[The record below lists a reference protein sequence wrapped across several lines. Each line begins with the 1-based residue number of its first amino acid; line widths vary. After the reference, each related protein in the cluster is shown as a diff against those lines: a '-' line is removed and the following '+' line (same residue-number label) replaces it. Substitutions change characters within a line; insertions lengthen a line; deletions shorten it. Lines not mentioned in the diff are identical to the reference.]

1 MAVVCSST
9 RLRAFATAVAIALL
23 VIALPEAAVAQDGLP
38 AGTKTADRPARPAPG
53 EPAGGL
59 TADLMYRLL
68 IGDIALQRGES
79 ALAARAYYESAR
91 ETRDAALA
99 RRATE
104 ISVAARQHELALEAA
119 RLWSELDPSAERPKQ
134 VIAAAGR
141 GANGG
146 DVAESDFKAQIER
159 ALAQAAASP
168 AALADAFL
176 QINHLL
182 GQESDKTTIYKLVTA
197 VAEPYPNLPEA
208 HFAVAVAAYNTGLKD
223 IGTLA
228 AATRAVDRALALRP
242 AWERALLLKS
252 EIIARE
258 SPAEAIGFLNG
269 ILKTHPEMRPVW
281 GALAE
286 LYVEQKRYGDARDVF
301 RRLWDQNKS
310 SREFEFGAAALSVQ
324 MKDWATAEE
333 LLTDLERA
341 NYGENGAVELY
352 LAQVAEETGRYEL
365 AIERYR
371 AVPEGERAWQAKLRI
386 ASMLA
391 KLNRVDEARA
401 YLGALPAVTIE
412 QRVQVRQTEAQLL
425 RDNGNA
431 AGAYAV
437 LTQALADHPD
447 EPDLLYDTA
456 MIAEKLDKIDVAEA
470 RLKRLLE
477 LTPENAQALNAL
489 GYTLVDRTP
498 RIEEGL
504 DLIEKALK
512 LSPGDP
518 FILDS
523 MGWALYRMGKLD
535 GAENYLRRAL
545 AERPDAEIAAHLG
558 EVLWAKGD
566 RADAQEVW
574 QSQLKATPDNPLLL
588 ETVRRLAR

>member
-1 MAVVCSST
+1 MAEVRPSSC
-9 RLRAFATAVAIALL
+9 LRPFASAIAAAML
-23 VIALPEAAVAQDGLP
+23 VIAAPGVSMAQTDLP
-38 AGTKTADRPARPAPG
+38 AGMTAPDKTTRPAKG
-53 EPAGGL
+53 ESAAGL

-68 IGDIALQRGES
+68 IGDIALQRGEP

-91 ETRDAALA
+91 EAKDAALA

-104 ISVAARQHELALEAA
+104 ISVATRQPALALEAA
-119 RLWSELDPSAERPKQ
+119 RLWTELDPNAERPKQ

-146 DVAESDFKAQIER
+146 DVADSDVKSQIER

-168 AALADAFL
+168 TALADAFL

-182 GQESDKTTIYKLVTA
+182 GQEADKAAIYKLVTA
-197 VAEPYPNLPEA
+197 VAEPYPNVPEA
-208 HFAVAVAAYNTGLKD
+208 HFAVALAAYNTGLKD

-228 AATRAVDRALALRP
+228 VATRAIDRALALKP
-242 AWERALLLKS
+242 AWDRALLLKS
-252 EIIARE
+252 EIIAKE
-258 SPAEAIGFLNG
+258 SPAEAISFLNG
-269 ILKTHPEMRPVW
+269 ILKTHPDMRAVW

-286 LYVEQKRYGDARDVF
+286 FYVEQKRYGEARDVF

-310 SREFEFGAAALSVQ
+310 AREFEFGAAALSVQ
-324 MKDWATAEE
+324 MKDWAAAEE
-333 LLTDLERA
+333 LLTDLQRA
-341 NYGENGAVELY
+341 NYGENGVVEFY

-386 ASMLA
+386 AAMLA
-391 KLNRVDEARA
+391 KQKRMDEART
-401 YLGALPAVTIE
+401 YLNALPAVTIE

-431 AGAYAV
+431 AGALVV

-456 MIAEKLDKIDVAEA
+456 MVAEKLDQIDVAEA

-498 RIEEGL
+498 RVEEGL
-504 DLIEKALK
+504 GLIEKALK

-535 GAENYLRRAL
+535 GAESYLRRAM

-566 RADAQEVW
+566 RTDAQEVW

-588 ETVRRLAR
+588 ETVRRLVR